1 MVKLDSAVFV
11 FWSGLGTKSTYEII
25 MFWLKLPV
33 LVVKNT
39 AEDDVYSLCFV
50 ATNTTVNLLE
60 VLPGTPGFVTLD
72 LSVPATSNT
81 V

>member
-11 FWSGLGTKSTYEII
+11 FWSGLGTKSTYKII